1 MTHKVVQEFYNMQ
14 SGTKIVVLD
23 NTGTAVKVHFLRWS
37 LNTIL
42 VQFPGGSHQVLPAK
56 NYQYTYTCSK
66 DCADFIKRCRTD
78 NLVGLVTPNVVEMI
92 TTIWAACEAH
102 YGIGG
107 DGSETKD
114 RKRELAL
121 AILKGDPIALDAAR
135 DILGIQEDS

>member
-1 MTHKVVQEFYNMQ
+1 MK

-23 NTGTAVKVHFLRWS
+23 NTGTAVKVTFLRWS

-42 VQFPGGSHQVLPAK
+42 VQFPGGSRQILSAK
-56 NYQYTYTCSK
+56 NYQYTYSCSH
-66 DCADFIKRCRTD
+66 DCADFIKSCGAD
-78 NLVGLVTPNVVEMI
+78 KLVGLVTPYVAEMI

-102 YGIGG
+102 YGIGE
-107 DGSETKD
+107 DGSQTKD